1 MSSDSPF
8 TVRWRPWW
16 KWFLLLLILAI
27 GVVLRVHD
35 YGAWQGNPGLYFFE
49 NEPLL
54 LNADGYHYLRLAR
67 DLRDGTY
74 QPIDELRTTP
84 EHPLRPVPPPLLS
97 VLTMAVST
105 LTTLSLPWVAFILPT
120 LLSLSLVVPVLVFC
134 RQLRFPVLASL
145 VAALVA
151 VTSRLYLVRTSLGTY
166 DTDCLIVF
174 FALSASVLALGFG
187 LCRNR
192 WRYLYLLGA
201 ALNTALFA
209 WWWDQAPEAVTLI
222 CLVPLLISV
231 ALFYRPSRRE
241 GLIFGAGAALL
252 TTACLVMV
260 PEAVVNAIQG
270 IREVLVHGIKG
281 ATEGFPDVSGDIAE
295 LRVVEW
301 GELIEGTTVLFPA
314 LVLGLIGLAW
324 LAWVKPRH
332 AAVALT
338 VPLLLALST
347 FFFGHR
353 LLIFWGPPVGI
364 GLAYLIIVVSRR
376 FKARLPRLDAV
387 TAAAVALLA
396 VVPNAVF
403 EFSEPSAAPRVTSIM
418 PAIPSIRDRT
428 PEDAVIWTSW
438 TFGYPIMYF
447 TGRRVIADGQ
457 SMSGERRV
465 YVNFPLVSHD
475 SVLARN
481 FIRFYITHGTAGP
494 HSLYTLHGSTGSGL
508 RWLRQY
514 LGGDPEQAARAL
526 LALSAADD
534 TGCKS
539 VKACREFLFPADVG
553 PVYLLLNHEMLASK
567 WFWYG
572 TWDAVKADGEASAA
586 LPLFDIKRKGDTLIL
601 QDGLT
606 IDVHKGGK
614 MTLTVDD
621 GQKFRRRVG
630 KMVTYDGTT
639 LQTRDYGH
647 PQGFTFEWMT
657 HNGFGVLATR
667 NVAES
672 LFNRLFIR
680 HTSNPN
686 LFRHV
691 DARSPTFSLWEVVP
705 AVP

>member
-1 MSSDSPF
+1 MSSDSLF
-8 TVRWRPWW
+8 TVRRRPWW
-16 KWFLLLLILAI
+16 KWFLLLLVLAV

-35 YGAWQGNPGLYFFE
+35 YGVWQENRGLYFFE

-84 EHPLRPVPPPLLS
+84 EHPPRPLPPPLLS
-97 VLTMAVST
+97 VLTMAVSA

-120 LLSLSLVVPVLVFC
+120 LLSLSLVIPVFVLC
-134 RQLRFPVLASL
+134 RQLYFPVSASL

-151 VTSRLYLVRTSLGTY
+151 VTSRSYLVRTSLGTY

-174 FALSASVLALGFG
+174 FSLSASVLALGFG

-192 WRYLYLLGA
+192 RRYLYLLGA
-201 ALNTALFA
+201 VVNAAFFA
-209 WWWDQAPEAVTLI
+209 WWWDQAPEAVALI
-222 CLVPLLISV
+222 CLVPLLIGI

-241 GLIFGAGAALL
+241 GLIFGAGAAALSGV
-252 TTACLVMV
+252 CLAVV
-260 PEAVVNAIQG
+260 PEVVTDAVQG
-270 IREVLVHGIKG
+270 VREVLVHGIKG
-281 ATEGFPDVSGDIAE
+281 ATAGFPDVRGDIAE
-295 LRVVEW
+295 LRSVDW
-301 GELIEGTTVLFPA
+301 GELIEGTTVFFPV
-314 LVLGLIGLAW
+314 LVLGLVGLAW
-324 LAWVKPRH
+324 LVWSKPRH

-338 VPLLLALST
+338 VPLLLALGT
-347 FFFGHR
+347 FFFGYR
-353 LLIFWGPPVGI
+353 LLIFWGVPVGI
-364 GLAYLIIVVSRR
+364 GLACLIVAVSRR
-376 FKARLPRLDAV
+376 FEARLPRFGAGVAV
-387 TAAAVALLA
+387 AVALLA

-418 PAIPSIRDRT
+418 PAIPSIREHT

-465 YVNFPLVSHD
+465 YVNLPLASHD

-481 FIRFYITHGTAGP
+481 FIRFYVTHGITGL
-494 HSLYTLHGSTGSGL
+494 HNLYALHGSTEAGL
-508 RWLRQY
+508 SWLKRH
-514 LGGDPEQAARAL
+514 LGGDPAQAARAL
-526 LALSAADD
+526 FERSAADD
-534 TGCKS
+534 TAYKS
-539 VKACREFLFPADVG
+539 VETCRAFLFPADVA
-553 PVYLLLNHEMLASK
+553 PVYLLLNHEMLAGK

-572 TWDAVKADGEASAA
+572 TWDAVKADGEASAV

-601 QDGLT
+601 RDGLT
-606 IDVHKGGK
+606 INVHKGGR

-621 GQKFRRRVG
+621 GQEFTRRVG
-630 KMVTYDGTT
+630 KMVTYDGAT
-639 LQTRDYGH
+639 LQIKDYGH
-647 PQGFTFEWMT
+647 PQGFHFEWMPY
-657 HNGFGVLATR
+657 NGFGVLATR

-680 HTSNPN
+680 HTSNPGY
-686 LFRHV
+686 FRHV
-691 DARSPTFSLWEVVP
+691 DVRSPSFSLWQVVP
-705 AVP
+705 GP